1 MDSQVEILEKM
12 TSSLLLL
19 KQLWHTPLANASNQ
33 EIVYRDQQR
42 LSYRDVY
49 TRIGQFGAALA
60 ASGLRRGEVIAVMD
74 HDSHRYLEC
83 YFAIP
88 MYGAVMMTV
97 NTKLTPAQIAYTLNH
112 SGAVMLLLNV
122 DFIPVIENIRTELPN
137 IKKFIVM
144 KEGGAVPQIFL
155 QFDDEYEN
163 WLADRADDFCFA
175 DFDENMRAT
184 VFYTT
189 GTTGAPKGVYYTHRQ
204 LVLHTL
210 AAGMALAA
218 PAARQRLHNEDVYM
232 PVTPMFHVHAWGI
245 PYIATLLGVKQVY
258 PGRYTPDMLLK
269 LIRDER
275 VTFSHCVPT
284 LLRMILTAAQSSGVD
299 LSGWKVVVGGS
310 ALPQA
315 LAKLALEMGVD
326 CFSGYGLSET
336 APILTLAQLNTLDS
350 VQESVTDDALSTLCC
365 AGRAIPLV
373 DLRIVDDT
381 MHPQVHDGQ
390 GSGEIIVRAP
400 WLTQGYLNNPEAS
413 TVLWQGGYLHTQ
425 DIGTIDRDG
434 YLYIT
439 DRLKDVIKV
448 AGEWVSSLELENA
461 LTLVAGVK
469 EVAVIG
475 VPDKRWGERPMAL
488 LVVDKALF
496 RESVIHDQMRSLI
509 ECGSISKHA
518 LLTQFKLVEVIAKT
532 SVGKIDKKALRA
544 EHATVP

>member
-1 MDSQVEILEKM
+1 M